1 MKYGFIG
8 CGNMGSALAKALS
21 KQTTDILLSSKSGTS
36 AAALAESLG
45 CNWTDSNLRVAG
57 ECDVI
62 LLAVK
67 PQVME
72 AVLGPLVEVLNER
85 RPILISMA
93 AGISLSKIGPI
104 VGAEIPVIRIM
115 PNTPVAIGKGLITY
129 CCNKF
134 VDTSRVAAILKDF
147 SGAGTFD
154 RVDESK
160 MDAATAAA
168 GCSPAYTFMFIEA
181 IADGAVACG
190 LPREQALL
198 YAATA
203 VAGAAELMLQ
213 SGKHPGELK
222 DAVCSPGGS
231 TIAGVRALEDNGFR
245 GSVMEAICAAYKRNL
260 ELGN

>member
-8 CGNMGSALAKALS
+8 CGNMGSALATALS
-21 KQTTDILLSSKSGTS
+21 KQTTDILLSSKSGST
-36 AAALAESLG
+36 AAALAEKLG
-45 CNWTDSNLRVAG
+45 CKWTDSNLHVTS

-72 AVLGPLVEVLNER
+72 TVLEPLVDVLKER

-93 AGISLSKIGPI
+93 AGISLWKIGRMI
-104 VGAEIPVIRIM
+104 GEEIPVIRIM
-115 PNTPVAIGKGLITY
+115 PNTPSSIGRGLITY
-129 CCNKF
+129 CCNEF
-134 VDTSRVAAILKDF
+134 VDPSLAAAILKDF
-147 SGAGTFD
+147 SCAGTFD
-154 RVDESK
+154 RIDESK

-190 LPREQALL
+190 LSREQALL

-231 TIAGVRALEDNGFR
+231 TIAGVRSLEENGFR
-245 GSVMEAICAAYKRNL
+245 GTVMEAICAAYKRNL